1 LHIEKSNFTNQILK
15 TMRKFTLRM
24 SAVLV
29 FLAMGTFAMAQ
40 EIITVTPE
48 NATAWDEITLTLDV
62 SMSCPAEALY
72 MADSVM
78 MHSGVT
84 LDGTGWSNAV
94 AFDGMGVNGQYPKLM
109 RLGTGFQGGISMT
122 PANATAWDEITITF
136 DANVSCPA
144 EALLAA
150 DSVMMHSGLTIDDA
164 GWSNPVAFNEMGVNG
179 QQPKYMSNEDGTW
192 SFTFVPAEFYGAEEG
207 TNVQG
212 INLVFNGG
220 AWDAGEGKAFNPE
233 NPEECVDFY
242 LPFGGGADMYKWAI
256 TFIPAEFYGLE
267 EGADVTAINC
277 VFNGGA
283 WDAGEAKAF
292 DPENPELCTDF
303 LLALGNVGINETPGM
318 VSYKL
323 YPNPVGN
330 QLTIDNI
337 GDVNKIEVY
346 NVIGELVKSVNNLS
360 TNGVTIGT
368 SNLTSGVYFVTFHNE
383 SGVQTSKFVKN

>member
-1 LHIEKSNFTNQILK
+1 
-15 TMRKFTLRM
+15 MRKFTLRM
-24 SAVLV
+24 SAVLM

-84 LDGTGWSNAV
+84 LDGASWSNVV
-94 AFDGMGVNGQYPKLM
+94 AFDAMGINGQYPKFM
-109 RLGTGFQGGISMT
+109 RLGTGFQGGISMS
-122 PANATAWDEITITF
+122 PASATAWDEITITL

-144 EALLAA
+144 DALLAA
-150 DSVMMHSGLTIDDA
+150 DSVMMHSGVTIDDA
-164 GWSNPVAFNEMGVNG
+164 GWSNVVAFDAMGVNG
-179 QQPKYMSNEDGTW
+179 QQPKYMSNGDGTW
-192 SFTFVPAEFYGAEEG
+192 SFTFVPADFYGLTEG
-207 TNVQG
+207 ANVQG

-220 AWDAGEGKAFNPE
+220 AWDAGEGKAFDPANSE
-233 NPEECVDFY
+233 QCVDFY
-242 LPFGGGADMYKWAI
+242 IPFGGGADMYKWAM
-256 TFIPAEFYGLE
+256 TFIPADFSGLE

-283 WDAGEAKAF
+283 WDAGEAKDW
-292 DPENPELCTDF
+292 DPENPDACIDF
-303 LLALGNVGINETPGM
+303 TVPLGGVGINETPGK
-318 VSYKL
+318 VNYNL

-346 NVIGELVKSVNNLS
+346 NVIGEMVKSVNSLPS
-360 TNGVTIGT
+360 TGITINT
-368 SNLTSGVYFVTFHNE
+368 SDLTSGVYFVTFHNE
-383 SGVQTSKFVKN
+383 SGVQTTKFVKN